1 MTNPQIGPWRLQ
13 LSADTGNVA
22 DVRVSIDVFKKA
34 VVTPTVPPLVPKRD
48 GRARDACFEVYGSGA
63 MRSKKVF
70 GGSETNFDR
79 DASLYQV
86 CAGFGSPEDF
96 TWSTST
102 KCAFISA
109 ATVLAGGKLADP
121 ALRSFDLLCS
131 TAEVTTALAA
141 GDYGG
146 LAKDEACELFG
157 SLFAT
162 TTGLVAV
169 GARRGGGQP
178 VGIPELRGRVEARM
192 LRPLDGCREL
202 RPEAAGRPR
211 GQHRAGHRLARQV
224 SAIPDAVRA
233 DLLER
238 RRLRLSPCGRLQPS
252 SLSPGNA
259 VRSAFLGS

>member
-22 DVRVSIDVFKKA
+22 DVRISIDVFKKA

-162 TTGLVAV
+162 TAGLVAA
-169 GARRGGGQP
+169 GATAPSGPGVVAASLLVYRSFAAGSKLACSGLWADSGNFGRKLQADHEANI
-178 VGIPELRGRVEARM
+178 VRDIVSRGRC
-192 LRPLDGCREL
+192 LRSRTRFGLISWS
-202 RPEAAGRPR
+202 AADC
-211 GQHRAGHRLARQV
+211 A
-224 SAIPDAVRA
+224 
-233 DLLER
+233 
-238 RRLRLSPCGRLQPS
+238 
-252 SLSPGNA
+252 
-259 VRSAFLGS
+259 